1 MKYIKNTSD
10 SMCLKIDDFVI
21 ITKPITSHFNVK
33 AQITDIA
40 YRDDRVYF
48 YQVKYKRNGIKAQI
62 INNLGVNNV
71 GSCNIF
77 VHSSDE
83 SIEIDV
89 QYYRELKLK
98 KLDI

>member
-1 MKYIKNTSD
+1 
-10 SMCLKIDDFVI
+10 MCFKVDDFVI

-40 YRDDRVYF
+40 YRNDRVYF
-48 YQVKYKRNGIKAQI
+48 YRVKYKRNGINK
-62 INNLGVNNV
+62 NLDVNNV

-77 VHSSDE
+77 VDSSDE

-98 KLDI
+98 ELDGV

>member
-10 SMCLKIDDFVI
+10 STCLKIDDFVI
-21 ITKPITSHFNVK
+21 ITKPITNHFNVK

-48 YQVKYKRNGIKAQI
+48 YQVKYKRNG

>member
-21 ITKPITSHFNVK
+21 ITKPITNHFNVK

-40 YRDDRVYF
+40 YRNDRVYF
-48 YQVKYKRNGIKAQI
+48 YQVKYKRNGI
-62 INNLGVNNV
+62 LGVNNV
-71 GSCNIF
+71 GHCNIF